1 MPINICFQVSN
12 LRHLHVEKHCRE
24 WRGELNSVRANYL
37 GITISYFTIL
47 ACPRRC
53 SQVVWLRCTHPP
65 TAGQLHESY
74 PVHQSF
80 PWICPPCE
88 TAPGRPHAFAVCH
101 TAGTSAQ
108 KAVETGKKK
117 KRRNQNRS
125 SGICFRFLFWRDLS
139 TFWVFLNIYITKRKV
154 YDFTETSLEDCN
166 FPWLKFKTWHKEE

>member
-108 KAVETGKKK
+108 KAVERGKKK
-117 KRRNQNRS
+117 KKKSKPLKWDMFQVFVLK
-125 SGICFRFLFWRDLS
+125 GFIHFLG
-139 TFWVFLNIYITKRKV
+139 VFKHLHYKK
-154 YDFTETSLEDCN
+154 ESLWLHWN
-166 FPWLKFKTWHKEE
+166 FLGRL